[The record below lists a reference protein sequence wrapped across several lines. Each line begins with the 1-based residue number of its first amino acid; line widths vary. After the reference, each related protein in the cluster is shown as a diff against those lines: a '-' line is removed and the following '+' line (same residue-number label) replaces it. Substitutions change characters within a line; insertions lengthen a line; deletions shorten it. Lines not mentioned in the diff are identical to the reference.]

1 MVGFESIYIDM
12 DAPFVDFDIAKRCP
26 QARDLIIKG
35 RLRGSR
41 TDLLPNTKIVPPQ
54 VACLLYVELIL
65 GRLSAGSRLK
75 SGFVIPLG
83 GHRSKE

>member
-1 MVGFESIYIDM
+1 MRLLLTSTLRKG
-12 DAPFVDFDIAKRCP
+12 APKP
-26 QARDLIIKG
+26 GDLLRKG

>member
-1 MVGFESIYIDM
+1 MRLLLTSTLRKG
-12 DAPFVDFDIAKRCP
+12 APKP
-26 QARDLIIKG
+26 GDLLIKG
-35 RLRGSR
+35 RLRGYR

-75 SGFVIPLG
+75 SGFFIPLG